1 VKSGET
7 LGAMLLSYANV
18 QFYQELMARAR
29 AAIEEGSLARFTDEL
44 RRRYA
49 RSDEPP
55 DES

>member
-29 AAIEEGSLARFTDEL
+29 AAIAQGSFASFAEDVC
-44 RRRYA
+44 RRYA
-49 RSDEPP
+49 TASDSE
-55 DES
+55 EG